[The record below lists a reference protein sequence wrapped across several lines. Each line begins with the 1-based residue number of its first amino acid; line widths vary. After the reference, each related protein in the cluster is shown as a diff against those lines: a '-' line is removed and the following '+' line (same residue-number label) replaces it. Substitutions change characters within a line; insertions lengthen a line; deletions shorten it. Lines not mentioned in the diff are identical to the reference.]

1 MPTNRLVL
9 KEEVAT
15 YAAVLLD
22 ALYEAGGQERVL
34 DGREQLHT
42 VAKYVRSSIE
52 LKNALAD
59 SGGSPEK
66 NSELIKNTFSELGFD
81 SLLVEVLGVMAERGN
96 MGYLTQVYTSYN
108 QLLENKLGIVVVDV
122 ITKVALNDSLRQRIE
137 KKTATDLGKNVVLRE
152 SIDES
157 LLGGII
163 MSAQGKRI
171 DASIVSQLESARR
184 VLKTTTDGGEG

>member
-96 MGYLTQVYTSYN
+96 MGYLAQVYTSYN

>member
-122 ITKVALNDSLRQRIE
+122 TTKVALNDSLRQRIE

>member
-1 MPTNRLVL
+1 M
-9 KEEVAT
+9 
-15 YAAVLLD
+15 
-22 ALYEAGGQERVL
+22 

-122 ITKVALNDSLRQRIE
+122 TTKVALNDSLRQRIE